1 MPNSYD
7 APLKNIRDHLDL
19 AATVTGLK
27 NLPDS
32 SDSLGDVADSVIE
45 NAARFAREVLS
56 PLNPVGDRSP
66 ARCTPEGV
74 VTSPGFAEA
83 YQRFRDDGWT
93 SLNAPVDDGGMGLPT
108 LIAAATGEM
117 WAGANLA
124 FAMCPEVG
132 IGAVEA
138 LRHHA
143 PAALREQYLPRLVS
157 GEWTAAMSLTEP
169 QAGSD
174 LSTVRTRAE
183 PEKGPG
189 AGQGSGRNPDVDP
202 GTSARR
208 NVAQGGGG
216 AASESPDEPGSAW
229 RLFGRKIY
237 ISWGDHD
244 FADNIVHLVLART
257 PDAPEGLKGISLFLV
272 PKMIPGPDDTLV
284 RNDIRAFAIEHKMG
298 IRASPTCSMVLGEN
312 EGALGW
318 LVGKRHEGLMCMF
331 TMMNTMRLGVGI
343 HSLGLAERALQL
355 ARTHAHERIQGRGP
369 SGAQRPI
376 IEHADVRRM
385 LLQMKALTQ
394 AARGLV
400 YTAAATL
407 DVAQLAPDEATRTAA
422 ANRASLLTPVVKAW
436 VSEIGNEVA
445 SLGVQV
451 HGGTGYVDDAEI
463 SQVYRD
469 SRIGPIF
476 EGTNYIQA
484 QDLLGRK
491 IVRERG
497 ATLNALLDDIEAAA
511 RELPA
516 DIPTLAALRFQVS
529 NCSRRLREATELIIE
544 IAPTDADLVGA
555 IAHHYLQWLGVLIGG
570 WQWALAANRALK
582 QAHSDGDARA
592 TVETAGFYAA
602 HVMPRALMHEV
613 IVRQGAGPVT
623 MATVQRI

>member
-1 MPNSYD
+1 MPNAYD
-7 APLKNIRDHLDL
+7 APLKHIRSSIDL
-19 AATVTGLK
+19 AAATTGL
-27 NLPDS
+27 DS
-32 SDSLGDVADSVIE
+32 VPEVRDALADVADSVLE
-45 NAARFAREVLS
+45 NAARFAHDVLS
-56 PLNPVGDRSP
+56 PLNPIGDRSP
-66 ARCTPEGV
+66 ATCTEQGV
-74 VTSPGFAEA
+74 VTSPGFPDA
-83 YQRFRDDGWT
+83 YRRFREDGWS
-93 SLNAPVDDGGMGLPT
+93 SLSAPAEDGGMGLPT
-108 LIAAATGEM
+108 LIAVATGEM

-124 FAMCPEVG
+124 FAMCPEVAV
-132 IGAVEA
+132 GAIEA
-138 LRHHA
+138 LRHHS
-143 PAALREQYLPRLVS
+143 PASLRDEYLPKIVN

-183 PEKGPG
+183 PEKG
-189 AGQGSGRNPDVDP
+189 QVTD
-202 GTSARR
+202 
-208 NVAQGGGG
+208 
-216 AASESPDEPGSAW
+216 AAGSAW

-257 PDAPEGLKGISLFLV
+257 PDAPEGLRGISLFLV
-272 PKMIPGPDDTLV
+272 PKMVKGANGELV
-284 RNDIRAFAIEHKMG
+284 RNDMRAFSLEHKMG
-298 IRASPTCSMVLGEN
+298 IRASPTCSMVMGER

-318 LVGKRHEGLMCMF
+318 LIGKRHEGLACMF
-331 TMMNTMRLGVGI
+331 TMMNTMRLGVGV

-355 ARTHAHERIQGRGP
+355 ARTHAHERMQGRGP
-369 SGAQRPI
+369 GGSGQRPI

-400 YTAAATL
+400 YTTAATL
-407 DVAQLAPDEATRTAA
+407 DVAQLAQDEATRSAA
-422 ANRASLLTPVVKAW
+422 SNRASLLTPIVKAW

-497 ATLNALLDDIEAAA
+497 ATLHALLDEIDATTN
-511 RELPA
+511 ELPA
-516 DIPTLAALRFQVS
+516 DLPQLAALRFQLS
-529 NCSRRLREATELIIE
+529 TSGKRLREATQDVIGLAAEDPELI
-544 IAPTDADLVGA
+544 GS
-555 IAHHYLQWLGVLIGG
+555 IAHHYLQWVGILLGG
-570 WQWALAANRALK
+570 WQWAIAAGSVAERAQSGGEGAAEAKAAL
-582 QAHSDGDARA
+582 D
-592 TVETAGFYAA
+592 TAGFYAA
-602 HVMPRALMHEV
+602 HIMPRALAHEV
-613 IVRQGAGPVT
+613 IVRQGSVPVSV
-623 MATVQRI
+623 AEIAQI

>member
-1 MPNSYD
+1 MPNAYD
-7 APLKNIRDHLDL
+7 APLKNIRSVIEI
-19 AATVTGLK
+19 AATVTGLQ
-27 NLPDS
+27 S
-32 SDSLGDVADSVIE
+32 IAGASDSLSADVTDSVLE
-45 NAARFAREVLS
+45 SAAKFAREVLS
-56 PLNPVGDRSP
+56 PLNPIGDRNP
-66 ARCTPEGV
+66 ARCTETGV
-74 VTSPGFAEA
+74 VTSPGFADA
-83 YQRFRDDGWT
+83 YRRFREDGWS
-93 SLNAPVDDGGMGLPT
+93 SLSAPAEDGGMGLPT
-108 LIAAATGEM
+108 LVAAATGEM

-124 FAMCPEVG
+124 FAMCPEVA

-143 PAALREQYLPRLVS
+143 PESVREKFLPQVVS

-174 LSTVRTRAE
+174 LSTLRTRAE
-183 PEKGPG
+183 PAKG
-189 AGQGSGRNPDVDP
+189 A
-202 GTSARR
+202 TSD
-208 NVAQGGGG
+208 G
-216 AASESPDEPGSAW
+216 PGSAW

-257 PDAPEGLKGISLFLV
+257 PDAPEGLKGISLFVV
-272 PKMIPGPDDTLV
+272 PKRIAGPEGKLAP
-284 RNDIRAFAIEHKMG
+284 NDIRAFSIEHKMG
-298 IRASPTCSMVLGEN
+298 IRASPTCSMVMGER

-318 LVGKRHEGLMCMF
+318 LIGKRHEGLACMF

-355 ARTHAHERIQGRGP
+355 ARTHAHERLQGRGP
-369 SGAQRPI
+369 TGTAQRPI

-400 YTAAATL
+400 YVTAATL
-407 DVAQLAPDEATRTAA
+407 DVAQLADDANARKTATE
-422 ANRASLLTPVVKAW
+422 RASLLTPIVKAW
-436 VSEIGNEVA
+436 VSEVGNEVA

-491 IVRERG
+491 IVRDRA
-497 ATLNALLDDIEAAA
+497 ATLNALLDDIAVTANA
-511 RELPA
+511 LPA
-516 DIPTLAALRFQVS
+516 DVPMLAGLRFQLLT
-529 NCSRRLREATELIIE
+529 CSKRLREATQDVIHLAVSDVELI
-544 IAPTDADLVGA
+544 GS
-555 IAHHYLQWLGVLIGG
+555 IAHHYLQWLGVLVGG
-570 WQWALAANRALK
+570 WQLALAASRDLTDRAMIDL
-582 QAHSDGDARA
+582 
-592 TVETAGFYAA
+592 AGFYAA
-602 HVMPRALMHEV
+602 HLMPRALMHEMV
-613 IVRQGAGPVT
+613 VRQGSLPITGAKLGDL
-623 MATVQRI
+623 